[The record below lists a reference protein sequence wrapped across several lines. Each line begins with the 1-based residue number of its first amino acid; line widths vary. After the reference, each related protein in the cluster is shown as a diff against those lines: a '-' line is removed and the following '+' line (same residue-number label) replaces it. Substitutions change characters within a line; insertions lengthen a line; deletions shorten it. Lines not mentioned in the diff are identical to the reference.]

1 MKIIKSKALGFTL
14 IELMIVVAIIGILAA
29 IAIPSYQDYTNK
41 AKFTEITQALAPFK
55 LAVEACAREQSSM
68 KDCVNGAGGI
78 GQNSIPQAIDNAGLP
93 GYVKSISVQPLSDN
107 AVKIVATSQNIGKAK
122 EGYTYIL
129 DGELQSSGQLLW
141 RKDAQSS
148 CVAAGIC

>member
-55 LAVEACAREQSSM
+55 LGVEACAREQSSM
-68 KDCVNGAGGI
+68 KDCVNGAGGV
-78 GQNSIPQAIDNAGLP
+78 GQNGIPQALDNAGLP
-93 GYVKSISVQPLSDN
+93 GYVKNIIVQPLNDN

-122 EGYTYIL
+122 DGYTYIL
-129 DGELQSSGQLLW
+129 DGELQSNGQLLW
-141 RKDAQSS
+141 RKDPQSS
-148 CVAAGIC
+148 CVVAGVC